1 MSKVKSKDIERKENN
16 ITRPIYFI
24 TFIVM
29 IILLSIA
36 YASLAVNLG
45 VKINGTKKV
54 EDLNWDIRF
63 HNLKVLDGSVTPISP
78 AKIDET
84 ETKVTYEISLKDPG
98 DYYIFNV
105 DIVNRGTIDA
115 KIHEI
120 IDQGIS
126 ERQKKYLEYSVLYED
141 GTPIKIDDTLLKGET
156 KTVTVV
162 VRFLEDL
169 NAEDLPKS
177 AEKLDLLYQI
187 IYVEYAGK

>member
-1 MSKVKSKDIERKENN
+1 MSKVKTKEIERKENN

-29 IILLSIA
+29 IVLLSIA

-63 HNLKVLDGSVTPISP
+63 HNLRVLDGSVTPISP

-84 ETKVTYEISLKDPG
+84 ETKVTYEVSLKGPG

-120 IDQGIS
+120 IDQGIND
-126 ERQKKYLEYSVLYED
+126 RQKRYLEYSVTYED

-156 KTVTVV
+156 KTVTVIL
-162 VRFLEDL
+162 RFLEDL
-169 NAEDLPKS
+169 NAEDLPS
-177 AEKLDLLYQI
+177 YPEKLDLLYQI
-187 IYVEYAGK
+187 IYIEK

>member
-1 MSKVKSKDIERKENN
+1 MSKVKTKEIERKENN

-29 IILLSIA
+29 IVLLSIA

-63 HNLKVLDGSVTPISP
+63 HNLRVLDGSVTPISP

-84 ETKVTYEISLKDPG
+84 ETKVTYEVSLKGPG

-120 IDQGIS
+120 IDQGIND
-126 ERQKKYLEYSVLYED
+126 RQKRYLEYSVTYED

-156 KTVTVV
+156 KTVTVLL
-162 VRFLEDL
+162 RFLEDL
-169 NAEDLPKS
+169 NAEDLP
-177 AEKLDLLYQI
+177 AYPEKLDLLYQI
-187 IYVEYAGK
+187 IYVEK